1 MLLIKTE
8 KLNSLE
14 NVIGIYTEC
23 DSFRLVN
30 CNIGK
35 LKEYRF
41 AYEQFVNEYE
51 IPDDFVRYY
60 YHENSRMDHF
70 YTEEEKAEF
79 LKKWRKKAD
88 QF

>member
-1 MLLIKTE
+1 MFIET
-8 KLNSLE
+8 
-14 NVIGIYTEC
+14 YTEC
-23 DSFRLVN
+23 EGFSLVN

-60 YHENSRMDHF
+60 YYENTRMDHF
-70 YTEEEKAEF
+70 YTEEEKSDF
-79 LKKWRKKAD
+79 LKKWRK
-88 QF
+88 QV